1 MRIKLSVFWN
11 PLPFN
16 NIFSTKTVRQGI
28 RFELTRNQWDGWKHS
43 IQNISEALSKLFGNF
58 PSGQFPFYSNW
69 LQIFTKYNCNGP
81 QPWNIFAKTLHHTH
95 HGWELQ
101 RLLTQKY
108 LNIFWRRNG
117 FKHVLAS
124 TLSNNSLFYFVSSS
138 IEYFEDFS
146 IKRWLNSTQWKT
158 CIHYESTM
166 ETTSSLI
173 TTGIISHLAYNKIS
187 PQKMILRGMNPLI
200 SQVIPYFSF
209 HLISSPL
216 TASRNYLFTQYGVPE
231 RRHHNIFVL

>member
-1 MRIKLSVFWN
+1 MAENIPYKIFPKRSVNFSEIF
-11 PLPFN
+11 LPVSFL
-16 NIFSTKTVRQGI
+16 FTVTDCRT
-28 RFELTRNQWDGWKHS
+28 L
-43 IQNISEALSKLFGNF
+43 QNITA
-58 PSGQFPFYSNW
+58 
-69 LQIFTKYNCNGP
+69 IGP
-81 QPWNIFAKTLHHTH
+81 QPLTIFAKTLLHTH
-95 HGWELQ
+95 HDWEWQ
-101 RLLTQKY
+101 RLLTEKY

>member
-1 MRIKLSVFWN
+1 MRIQLSVFWN

-28 RFELTRNQWDGWKHS
+28 RFELTGNQWDGWKHS
-43 IQNISEALSKLFGNF
+43 IQIFPKRSVNFSEIFLPVSFLFTVTDCRTLQNITA
-58 PSGQFPFYSNW
+58 
-69 LQIFTKYNCNGP
+69 IGP
-81 QPWNIFAKTLHHTH
+81 QPWTIFAKTLHHTH
-95 HGWELQ
+95 HDWELQ
-101 RLLTQKY
+101 RLLTKKY

-138 IEYFEDFS
+138 TEYFEDFS

-173 TTGIISHLAYNKIS
+173 TTEVISHLA
-187 PQKMILRGMNPLI
+187 
-200 SQVIPYFSF
+200 
-209 HLISSPL
+209 
-216 TASRNYLFTQYGVPE
+216 
-231 RRHHNIFVL
+231 